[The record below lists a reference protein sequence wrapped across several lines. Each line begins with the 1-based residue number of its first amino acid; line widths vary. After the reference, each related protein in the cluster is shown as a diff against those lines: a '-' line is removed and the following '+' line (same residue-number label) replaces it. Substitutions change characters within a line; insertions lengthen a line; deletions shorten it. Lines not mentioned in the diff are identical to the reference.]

1 MGGTVI
7 TPRIAT
13 RRGAG
18 FTAAHL
24 GSLERLD
31 GYELKVPQLERPIR
45 GKVFL
50 KTVLGL
56 TGMEV
61 SVTSLPA
68 GAAIPYL
75 HRHRAHEEL
84 SVFIAGRGQMQ
95 VDGQTFEV
103 EEGSAV
109 RVAPGGARSIRAA
122 AGVALRYVCIQ
133 APEGSMPDREAAAD
147 GELVREP
154 LHWPGAASD

>member
-1 MGGTVI
+1 MDHSDI
-7 TPRIAT
+7 IPRIAT
-13 RRGAG
+13 TWGVR
-18 FTAAHL
+18 FAAAQL
-24 GSLERLD
+24 GSLEQLD
-31 GYELKVPQLERPIR
+31 GYQLKVRQLERPIR

-50 KTVLGL
+50 KKVLGL
-56 TGMEV
+56 TGMEA

-84 SVFIAGRGQMQ
+84 YLFIAGRGEMQ

-103 EEGSAV
+103 TEGSVV
-109 RVAPGGARSIRAA
+109 RVAPAGVRSIRAA
-122 AGVALRYVCIQ
+122 AAAPLRYVCIQ
-133 APEGSMPDREAAAD
+133 AVDSSMQDCEAADD

-154 LHWPGAASD
+154 LRWPGAAGG